1 MAWVTEDERDDV
13 CRCLA
18 GGLGQSN
25 VSGSLIV
32 ESLLSAKA
40 RRCPLHSYKSM
51 SSEFYPYEC
60 GQTLC
65 VCHSDFCQPPRG
77 SRVLSTHREWG
88 ARASMASEGRDW
100 PGGHLLCQRQR
111 LEQSPPP
118 PPAPL
123 DRVVTSHHQTGPLSS
138 ERLSVGLWSSVSPL
152 VRRHPRSS
160 QSNYKEV
167 TGACTCNTYLA
178 TGLILWRS
186 LEPCPT
192 SYRPDLCSPF

>member
-1 MAWVTEDERDDV
+1 
-13 CRCLA
+13 
-18 GGLGQSN
+18 
-25 VSGSLIV
+25 
-32 ESLLSAKA
+32 
-40 RRCPLHSYKSM
+40 M

-88 ARASMASEGRDW
+88 PGPPWPLRGMTGQEDTYCASARGWSKAT
-100 PGGHLLCQRQR
+100 
-111 LEQSPPP
+111 PPP
-118 PPAPL
+118 PQL

-160 QSNYKEV
+160 QSDYKEV

>member
-1 MAWVTEDERDDV
+1 MNVDRHYVCVTVTSASLPGAAGSSRHIESGGPGPPWPLRGVTGQEDTY
-13 CRCLA
+13 CA
-18 GGLGQSN
+18 
-25 VSGSLIV
+25 
-32 ESLLSAKA
+32 SARGWSKA
-40 RRCPLHSYKSM
+40 L
-51 SSEFYPYEC
+51 
-60 GQTLC
+60 
-65 VCHSDFCQPPRG
+65 
-77 SRVLSTHREWG
+77 
-88 ARASMASEGRDW
+88 
-100 PGGHLLCQRQR
+100 
-111 LEQSPPP
+111 PP

-178 TGLILWRS
+178 TGLILWHS